1 MLKVG
6 PQTIFLNPGESI
18 HQGIKKIFILT
29 SEQGL
34 LMRATADGEKKSG
47 EQWIVRGPCRYVPPV
62 EAEVVE
68 ERKAVILDINQGIYV

>member
-1 MLKVG
+1 
-6 PQTIFLNPGESI
+6 
-18 HQGIKKIFILT
+18 
-29 SEQGL
+29 
-34 LMRATADGEKKSG
+34 MRATADGEKKSG